1 MCMGNVCVL
10 GGSGDGGV
18 VSLCGVLAGLEL
30 GMWHRWASNSQTST
44 CFCLLRAGIKDV
56 PDESL
61 LLPSLS
67 TLLLGSLRQS
77 LPL

>member
-1 MCMGNVCVL
+1 MYGQCVCV

-18 VSLCGVLAGLEL
+18 VSLCVVLAGLEL
-30 GMWHRWASNSQTST
+30 DMWHRWVSNSQTST

-61 LLPSLS
+61 LLLPSPAFFLV
-67 TLLLGSLRQS
+67 L
-77 LPL
+77 